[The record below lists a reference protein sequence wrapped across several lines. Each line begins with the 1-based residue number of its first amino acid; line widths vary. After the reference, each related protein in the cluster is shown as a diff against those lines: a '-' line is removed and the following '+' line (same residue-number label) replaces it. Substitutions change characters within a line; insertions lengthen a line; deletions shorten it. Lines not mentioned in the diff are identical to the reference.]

1 MTKDQLLQMRDRRP
15 AMPERAEA
23 GEVKIDR
30 NQPPKMRA
38 EEYLRQIKNPYAFK
52 CREVA
57 VNIRFSSDGR
67 SLSRLPG
74 GGQKES
80 LGKLPR
86 EERESWRE
94 IAGCGLGRRRKAAR
108 RLPGGRSASTSVSPR
123 RMPGIPCA
131 RQKRS
136 FR

>member
-38 EEYLRQIKNPYAFK
+38 QEYLRQIKNPYAFK
-52 CREVA
+52 CGEVA

-67 SLSRLPG
+67 SLKEALADYLAAAKKNPWGSFQERKGNPG
-74 GGQKES
+74 GK
-80 LGKLPR
+80 
-86 EERESWRE
+86 
-94 IAGCGLGRRRKAAR
+94 
-108 RLPGGRSASTSVSPR
+108 
-123 RMPGIPCA
+123 
-131 RQKRS
+131 
-136 FR
+136 